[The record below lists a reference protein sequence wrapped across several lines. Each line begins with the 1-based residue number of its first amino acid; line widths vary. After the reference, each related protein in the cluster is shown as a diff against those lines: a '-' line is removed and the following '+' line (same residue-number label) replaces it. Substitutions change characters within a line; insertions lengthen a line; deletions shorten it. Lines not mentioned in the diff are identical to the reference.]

1 MITKTN
7 QEKIKKFF
15 EILSKIQLDSGKNIG
30 LIIVNQETL
39 SDISALTP
47 NSNLV
52 SVYDLTEEANI
63 TDLIEE
69 LVKNFKQKRTV
80 ILRLHNYLDSKLYNQ
95 IYLISK
101 SGRIEF
107 FNGKDEIFLEI
118 PKESQ
123 LILVSTDKELEKLNY
138 KNLFNI
144 VGPILRLE

>member
-39 SDISALTP
+39 SDISALAP

-52 SVYDLTEEANI
+52 SVYDLSEKSNI

-69 LVKNFKQKRTV
+69 LAKNFEQKRTV
-80 ILRLHNYLDSKLYNQ
+80 ILRLHNYLDPKLYNQ

-101 SGRIEF
+101 AGRMEF
-107 FNGKDEIFLEI
+107 FNGKKEVFLEI

-123 LILVSTDKELEKLNY
+123 LILVSTDKELERLNY

-144 VGPILRLE
+144 VGPILRLT

>member
-15 EILSKIQLDSGKNIG
+15 EILSKIQLDFGKNIG
-30 LIIVNQETL
+30 LIVVSQETL

-52 SVYDLTEEANI
+52 SVYDLTEKINI

-69 LVKNFKQKRTV
+69 LSKNFERKRTV
-80 ILRLHNYLDSKLYNQ
+80 ILRLHSYLDPKLYNQ

-101 SGRIEF
+101 SGRMEF
-107 FNGKDEIFLEI
+107 FNGKDEVFLEI